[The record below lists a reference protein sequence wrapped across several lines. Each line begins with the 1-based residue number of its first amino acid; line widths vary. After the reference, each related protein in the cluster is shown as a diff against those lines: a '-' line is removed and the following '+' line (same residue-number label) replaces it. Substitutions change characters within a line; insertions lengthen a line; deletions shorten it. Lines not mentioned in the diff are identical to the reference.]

1 MVPPRGQ
8 VNYSVHTKKTYV
20 YWAKHFVLYRNERVP
35 LEMRERDVKG
45 FLTCLVV
52 EKKLANFAGQTRNI
66 SIGADIKRDLIG
78 QPTMERSWH

>member
-1 MVPPRGQ
+1 
-8 VNYSVHTKKTYV
+8 
-20 YWAKHFVLYRNERVP
+20 
-35 LEMRERDVKG
+35 MREREVKG